1 MVGIGEE
8 SGLQLSGEQ
17 SGNMPGPA
25 ELHASDIRRTM
36 PRFQADE
43 FAQNTRLLAPLADI
57 AGRVGCTPAQL
68 SLAWVLAKGDH
79 VIVIPGTTKVSH
91 LEENQGAGAV
101 RLDAA
106 TVEELDALFRPG
118 TVAGERYPPAT
129 QAENDTED
137 FVQRG

>member
-1 MVGIGEE
+1 
-8 SGLQLSGEQ
+8 
-17 SGNMPGPA
+17 
-25 ELHASDIRRTM
+25 
-36 PRFQADE
+36 
-43 FAQNTRLLAPLADI
+43 
-57 AGRVGCTPAQL
+57 VGCTPAQL